1 MKVKRDSEKTIQELL
16 KELSELNRQ
25 DKNQIRKLSANEHGV
40 ILLDRNNPSD
50 VEWYEN
56 DNAYDL
62 I

>member
-1 MKVKRDSEKTIQELL
+1 MKRDSEKTIQELL